1 MVDCP
6 AGAVSELSDAMQQGQ
21 AVESGESYVWEELTV
36 LKVGPPCYG
45 GLPQVAYPW
54 LEPGDPQH
62 FLLHLDHPWVTPVV
76 LLSLCIVCMCFE
88 ICKFLEGLI
97 PRNTGFVL
105 HYKTDLIKAGFAC
118 KSIHFIVAVVAWDL

>member
-6 AGAVSELSDAMQQGQ
+6 AGAVSELSNAMQQGQ

-36 LKVGPPCYG
+36 LKLGPPCYG

-88 ICKFLEGLI
+88 ICKFFRGI
-97 PRNTGFVL
+97 NP
-105 HYKTDLIKAGFAC
+105 K
-118 KSIHFIVAVVAWDL
+118 IHRFCVALWFLKQI

>member
-21 AVESGESYVWEELTV
+21 AVESGASDVWEELTV

-45 GLPQVAYPW
+45 GLPQVAYNPW

-62 FLLHLDHPWVTPVV
+62 FLLPVDHPWETPVV
-76 LLSLCIVCMCFE
+76 LLSHQRAAILLSVFCAA
-88 ICKFLEGLI
+88 L
-97 PRNTGFVL
+97 VL
-105 HYKTDLIKAGFAC
+105 HCVVVNPWNRSVLQ
-118 KSIHFIVAVVAWDL
+118 IVHWDVFY